1 MKTRLLVKI
10 GDTIY
15 IEGEK
20 TIVKSNRW
28 MGNHKWIS
36 EIPNNRPAFI
46 RLSLAQN
53 LMDMGQAH
61 FYRSVKQ
68 CSI

>member
-1 MKTRLLVKI
+1 MKTGLIVAI

-36 EIPNNRPAFI
+36 ERPKVSPAFI
-46 RLSLAQN
+46 RQNLAQD
-53 LMDMGQAH
+53 LVDMGQAH
-61 FYRSVKQ
+61 FYNKGAA
-68 CSI
+68 